1 MEEELCNHNGN
12 GSQMKNSFSLEDI
25 VPTTTKQE
33 WWDEYLKYHDDEIT
47 QLFYG
52 YSIDTATCSNCNY
65 STFTLS
71 AYNTIYV
78 SLPLTHYK
86 INVNLVYQY
95 MNASTG
101 EISLDVQFIHVKVAK
116 KSQIQD
122 VIDVINRRLRGT
134 DCSIFPILGNYV
146 SKKQFSVLYSCLDMI
161 YSILL
166 VILAHMLKH
175 FSLQQTYKS
184 FS

>member
-1 MEEELCNHNGN
+1 MEEELCNHNET

-33 WWDEYLKYHDDEIT
+33 WWDEYLKYHNDEIT

-52 YSIDTATCSNCNY
+52 YSIDTATCSNCNF

-78 SLPLTHYK
+78 SLPLTHCK

-95 MNASTG
+95 MNATTG
-101 EISLDVQFIHVKVAK
+101 EISLDVQFTHVKVAK
-116 KSQIQD
+116 KSHIQD
-122 VIDVINRRLRGT
+122 VIDLINRRLRGT
-134 DCSIFPILGNYV
+134 DCSIFPILGNY
-146 SKKQFSVLYSCLDMI
+146 SNDHFSVCYISFLSYSL
-161 YSILL
+161 
-166 VILAHMLKH
+166 
-175 FSLQQTYKS
+175 
-184 FS
+184 